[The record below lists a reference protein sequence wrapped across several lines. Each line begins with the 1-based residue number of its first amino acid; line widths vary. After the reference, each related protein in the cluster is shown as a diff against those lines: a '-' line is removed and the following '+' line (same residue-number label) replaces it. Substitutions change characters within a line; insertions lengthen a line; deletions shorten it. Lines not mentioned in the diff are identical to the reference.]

1 MLDKDYV
8 GLDQRE
14 TIFLPIAH
22 ENDSL
27 PQPCSDAILAIHHC
41 TTGRHHSFLI
51 TQLPLFES
59 HAIFPSIEQVNRS
72 EGIPNIRQMWPEA
85 RQSTL

>member
-1 MLDKDYV
+1 MWAWT
-8 GLDQRE
+8 RE
-14 TIFLPIAH
+14 KQYFSQLPMRMIHYRNRVLTRFWLFTTA
-22 ENDSL
+22 L
-27 PQPCSDAILAIHHC
+27 LAD
-41 TTGRHHSFLI
+41 TVLI

-72 EGIPNIRQMWPEA
+72 EGIPNVRQMWPEA